1 MSSSDTASACF
12 AFVRHSELLQ
22 RFFWRDGACSFR
34 CNRSVATTHTNTH
47 AHTHT
52 HTHVH
57 MHKHIYIHIVQ
68 SNVTFLT
75 CLTFLTFVDSALIGF
90 RTPGFTTPR
99 SPRLTPAGHKATVRL
114 SATMLPEKVVL
125 TCVRRISAMS
135 NGAKRSKQPQS
146 CRSFHR

>member
-1 MSSSDTASACF
+1 VCGARARPGRGKGPPQHSALHEHVTF
-12 AFVRHSELLQ
+12 RRDPTVVWPPIAPRHT
-22 RFFWRDGACSFR
+22 R
-34 CNRSVATTHTNTH
+34 TY
-47 AHTHT
+47 THT